1 MNPVSKLLRHNLSL
15 TQTVGFVLA
24 NLVGL
29 TIVVAGLMI
38 YLDAKPIWNGD
49 DSFMKTDYVVVN
61 KRVSM
66 QNTLGA
72 STAFTPAE
80 VADLKARPWV
90 RSLAPFTT
98 ADFRVSASITAPGQ
112 DRGLNTFLF
121 FESLPREYVD
131 VEGSWT
137 YKPGDA
143 TVPVIMSRDYLAL
156 YNFGFA
162 TSAGLPQ
169 VSEKMISSVP
179 LQLNITSNG
188 TPGMGTRVQARI
200 VGFSSRLNTILVPQ
214 EFMDWANATYGTGA
228 SREPSRIIIDTN
240 SPGDVAITDYI
251 DEHGWEIGGDK
262 SAARASFLLNVATG
276 VVLAI
281 GVVITALSFF
291 VLFLSISLLMQK
303 NRPKLHSLLQL
314 GYPTAEVARPYR
326 QVVLLTS
333 VVTFALAVGAS
344 FLLRGLYIDSLRAMG
359 GGAPVWLPVTA
370 GLTLTLLTALL
381 NTLAIRRRV
390 VSAFYS

>member
-188 TPGMGTRVQARI
+188 TPGIGTRVQARI

-228 SREPSRIIIDTN
+228 PREPSRIIIDTN

-262 SAARASFLLNVATG
+262 SAARASFRPAARRQASREKQKQAVCGGDGRLPRSSTSPQAAPIRSASSILSASRH
-276 VVLAI
+276 
-281 GVVITALSFF
+281 TAAAS
-291 VLFLSISLLMQK
+291 
-303 NRPKLHSLLQL
+303 
-314 GYPTAEVARPYR
+314 TAASGTPNGSSTR
-326 QVVLLTS
+326 TS
-333 VVTFALAVGAS
+333 PAS
-344 FLLRGLYIDSLRAMG
+344 RH
-359 GGAPVWLPVTA
+359 TA
-370 GLTLTLLTALL
+370 A
-381 NTLAIRRRV
+381 A
-390 VSAFYS
+390 